1 MTSFTSSKIVLII
14 IYLYKGRFILSERI
28 LQKKTEM
35 LDSKLP
41 LTNHRF
47 VVGVATNQMT
57 AF

>member
-28 LQKKTEM
+28 LQKKTEI

-41 LTNHRF
+41 LTNHCFPYCR
-47 VVGVATNQMT
+47 ASHIA